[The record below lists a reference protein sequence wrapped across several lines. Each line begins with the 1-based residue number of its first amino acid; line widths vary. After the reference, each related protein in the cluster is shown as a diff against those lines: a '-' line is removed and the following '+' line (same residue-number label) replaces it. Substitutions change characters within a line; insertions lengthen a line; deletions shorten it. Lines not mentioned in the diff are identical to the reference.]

1 MITPASGT
9 RVWLAVGR
17 VRRGRDEP
25 AAQYGSSP
33 DSPLEEAVDLVERQ
47 PELLAHHLTA
57 GVGGAPTTSAL
68 RIRDLFVGA
77 GDLDT
82 VGFAGLWAD
91 LRRPLPRS
99 VLRCDLIH
107 ADMAAELVLVSS
119 GMTIPLS
126 HAIFSANDICAGL
139 AGLGPSSLRG
149 SPSAFLRAC

>member
-1 MITPASGT
+1 M
-9 RVWLAVGR
+9 
-17 VRRGRDEP
+17 
-25 AAQYGSSP
+25 SP
-33 DSPLEEAVDLVERQ
+33 FMLR
-47 PELLAHHLTA
+47 
-57 GVGGAPTTSAL
+57 GAPTTSAL

-99 VLRCDLIH
+99 VLRCVLIH

-139 AGLGPSSLRG
+139 AGLGSSSPRG
-149 SPSAFLRAC
+149 SPSAFLRACWSRKARQIVPDFV